1 MNGRRTSTKSARARK
16 CLGEYEDGCQTNR
29 RGVPYHAYTITLENG
44 EVLTMNVGYE
54 DDWGNVQECAP
65 DDTEH
70 WEEAVGWGNDVDGHI
85 KIVAVVD
92 EETGKSL
99 NVRQWAKNNVW
110 NYVNCYSEGGCE
122 ACLALERARPRRLN
136 GCPWLLSLLTEKS
149 GRPPESAVVS

>member
-1 MNGRRTSTKSARARK
+1 M
-16 CLGEYEDGCQTNR
+16 DTNLNKFC
-29 RGVPYHAYTITLENG
+29 VPYHAYKLTLENG

-54 DDWGNVQECAP
+54 EEWGNVQQCFLG
-65 DDTEH
+65 DIEH

-110 NYVNCYSEGGCE
+110 VYENCFSDGGCGK
-122 ACLALERARPRRLN
+122 CLTLGRARTRKLN
-136 GCPWLLSLLTEKS
+136 SCLNLLSMREEKS
-149 GRPPESAVVS
+149 GLRHEGMGTGV